1 MHLIPQAAEK
11 QKAML
16 SLLEKY
22 TGCVCVPSN
31 TTNPMPAYPY
41 ISFNVINTSTKKGT
55 YAEATVEKD
64 GVQTNV
70 LYMQMLQVLS
80 FTAQSDDDVE
90 AMEKAMLISDFF
102 AEAGRQALEDNDI
115 IVADIGAIT
124 PRDNLLTI
132 EYEYRKG
139 LDITLRFNN
148 VIADTT
154 TDTIEQVTLTGGKV
168 GEINI
173 EKE

>member
-1 MHLIPQAAEK
+1 MIPQATI
-11 QKAML
+11 QKTML

-22 TGCVCVPSN
+22 TGCLCVPSN

-64 GVQTNV
+64 GEQTSV
-70 LYMQMLQVLS
+70 LYMPLLQVWS
-80 FTAQSDDDVE
+80 FTAQSNNDAE

-102 AEAGRQALEDNDI
+102 AESMRQALENNNI

-139 LDITLRFNN
+139 LDVTLRFNN
-148 VIADTT
+148 IISDLAKE
-154 TDTIEQVTLTGGKV
+154 TIEKATLTNDTV
-168 GEINI
+168 GDLML